1 MFFNII
7 DKKKFD
13 ILMTFSWNAQSFLYY
28 PAIQL
33 ILLSKKEWL
42 TTSCGNISD
51 INSIKLVD

>member
-7 DKKKFD
+7 DKEKFD

-33 ILLSKKEWL
+33 ILLSKKEPPHVEIFP
-42 TTSCGNISD
+42 ISTL
-51 INSIKLVD
+51 SSW